1 MGYHQGAEDD
11 GVYLTAVKSHLHPS
25 LFPHDADF
33 FRIQLQATQFDGW
46 MAHFVTATG
55 MPVAWAELI
64 WQLLSLF
71 LILWAC
77 GSIARLLFA
86 EARAQW
92 AALALV
98 AAMFT
103 LPVAGTALT
112 LVDQYLHPR
121 ALATALVLAA
131 VARILA
137 GKLWQAIPL
146 LLFSFALHPIM
157 AAFGSS
163 FCFFLTMTTA
173 KRVPRWLHRKRSD
186 ARWAESRR
194 ELVSGVSSRVL
205 ITAPLGWILESPN
218 PSWRKA
224 LDAIDYMH
232 LYRWAWYEWLGAL
245 APIFLFWL
253 LWRVA
258 RNRGERTLARFA
270 LAVFIYGVFQQ
281 AFAMFVIATPAFIR
295 LMPMQP
301 MRFLHLIYFFLALV
315 GGGLLGKYL
324 LKTSVWRWAVFL
336 LAMNGTMLYAQRQL
350 FSSSDHLELPG
361 RPTSNTWLQAFD
373 WIRQNTPNDAYFA
386 LGAGY
391 MGAPGNDFH
400 SFRALTERSELADA
414 EKDNAVAAQVPEL
427 AQKWDRQVS
436 AQQGWQKFQLAD
448 FERLRAGFGVD
459 WVLVQYPPPAGLACR
474 WHNGTLAVCQVP

>member
-1 MGYHQGAEDD
+1 
-11 GVYLTAVKSHLHPS
+11 
-25 LFPHDADF
+25 
-33 FRIQLQATQFDGW
+33 